1 MFLWRT
7 IEYYSFIITK
17 HPPYLFHWY
26 IITLSDCE
34 EPNAPGYGSFDL
46 AVDKMAAQF
55 SCLTGY
61 TLRGAEILTCQSD
74 GSGWDIAPPVCGK
87 FL

>member
-1 MFLWRT
+1 M
-7 IEYYSFIITK
+7 
-17 HPPYLFHWY
+17 
-26 IITLSDCE
+26 LSDCE
-34 EPNAPGYGSFDL
+34 EPNAPDYGTFEL

-87 FL
+87 FLLWGWGLLPLKIILLILSQDNR